1 MINTDFEVLAPA
13 GSFQTFKAVIEA
25 GADAVYVGGSSFGAR
40 AYADNF
46 TEEELLQAIDYAHL
60 RGKKVYLTVNT
71 LLKNKEINDE
81 LYDYL
86 LPFYLKGLDAVL
98 VQDFG
103 ALSYIHKAFPDLPIH
118 TSTQMTVTGIEGVR
132 LLQSYGVTRVV
143 MARETSLAEMKK
155 IHEATGMELEAFVH
169 GALCYCYSGQCLFSS
184 LLGGRSGN
192 RGRCAQPCRLAYTVM
207 DENHKELLKDSYI
220 LSMKDMCG
228 IRDINELKEA
238 GVYSLKIEG
247 RMKRPEYAAGVVSFY
262 RKYVDSL
269 KPVSDSDYNKLKS
282 LGNRCGFTDKYYFD
296 HNAKDMIT
304 YTFVPVNT
312 ILVLPFMIRS
322 FNKRKENEIT
332 TSQLNMRATI
342 VLIITIVILVSE
354 FFYFRKI
361 QQGIIDIYNQ
371 KQNLESQNSSQA
383 DQDSQNTENQ
393 NTSNTY
399 QNIEE
404 NMVNATIDSS
414 TKDNSVNSTER
425 SNTTSNTERGN
436 TANNS
441 ERSNSVTATN
451 ETSSTNSVSNNDSS
465 LVILVQIHF
474 A

>member
-1 MINTDFEVLAPA
+1 MDNVFIMGFIIVANLIAILLTYY
-13 GSFQTFKAVIEA
+13 SFNKSIEK
-25 GADAVYVGGSSFGAR
+25 
-40 AYADNF
+40 
-46 TEEELLQAIDYAHL
+46 T
-60 RGKKVYLTVNT
+60 K
-71 LLKNKEINDE
+71 
-81 LYDYL
+81 
-86 LPFYLKGLDAVL
+86 
-98 VQDFG
+98 
-103 ALSYIHKAFPDLPIH
+103 
-118 TSTQMTVTGIEGVR
+118 R
-132 LLQSYGVTRVV
+132 LLYTMISVGVMYILILIV
-143 MARETSLAEMKK
+143 
-155 IHEATGMELEAFVH
+155 
-169 GALCYCYSGQCLFSS
+169 YSFSS
-184 LLGGRSGN
+184 
-192 RGRCAQPCRLAYTVM
+192 
-207 DENHKELLKDSYI
+207 I
-220 LSMKDMCG
+220 G
-228 IRDINELKEA
+228 IAKKA
-238 GVYSLKIEG
+238 SS
-247 RMKRPEYAAGVVSFY
+247 A
-262 RKYVDSL
+262 
-269 KPVSDSDYNKLKS
+269 
-282 LGNRCGFTDKYYFD
+282 
-296 HNAKDMIT
+296 AKDMIT

-371 KQNLESQNSSQA
+371 KQNMESQNSSQA
-383 DQDSQNTENQ
+383 SQNLQNTENQ

-451 ETSSTNSVSNNDSS
+451 ETSSTNSVSNN
-465 LVILVQIHF
+465 VRVTNNTVN
-474 A
+474 